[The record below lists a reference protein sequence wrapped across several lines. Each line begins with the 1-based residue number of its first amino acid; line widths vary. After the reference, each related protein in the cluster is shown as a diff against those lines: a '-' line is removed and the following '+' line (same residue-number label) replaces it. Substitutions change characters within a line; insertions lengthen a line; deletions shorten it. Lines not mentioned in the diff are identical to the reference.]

1 MDSQFKHATWSSK
14 SAFLFATVGGAVGL
28 GNVWRFPYIAGENG
42 GGGFVLLYLGFVL
55 LLGLP
60 LVAGE
65 MLLGRRGHQ
74 SAVATMATLVRQE
87 NASSFWRVIGWLSVF
102 VPLVGLSYYAVVAA
116 WTMDYF
122 GLSIAKAFEGLDSE
136 STQSLFGKRI
146 AQPAYQATLHFIFM
160 LLTVAVVSRGVQGG
174 IERITKIMMPALFV
188 VLVLLVIYNATLD
201 SFGAA
206 ASFLFAPDFSEIT
219 GRSVLIALGQA
230 LFSLAIGVGL
240 MITYGAYMPQTFSL
254 QQSALVICLGDTL
267 IAVLAGLAIFPIVF
281 ASGLNPGEGPSLIFI
296 TLPVAFGSMPGGQYI
311 GSLFFLLLFFAAF
324 TTAIGMLEPMVSWLS
339 ERARGKR
346 PMLTVIAGAAT
357 WLLGLGSVFSFG
369 ILSDFHPLGIV
380 GIDLNVF
387 SLLDFGIANLL
398 LPLNAFLLAVF
409 VGWILRREAA
419 VEEFGSGANRW
430 MAFWRFSV
438 RYVAPVAI
446 MMVFIDLVSG

>member
-1 MDSQFKHATWSSK
+1 
-14 SAFLFATVGGAVGL
+14 
-28 GNVWRFPYIAGENG
+28 
-42 GGGFVLLYLGFVL
+42 
-55 LLGLP
+55 
-60 LVAGE
+60 
-65 MLLGRRGHQ
+65 
-74 SAVATMATLVRQE
+74 
-87 NASSFWRVIGWLSVF
+87 
-102 VPLVGLSYYAVVAA
+102 LVGLSYYAVVAA

-146 AQPAYQATLHFIFM
+146 AQPAYQAALHFIFM
-160 LLTVAVVSRGVQGG
+160 LLTVAVVSRGVKGG

-254 QQSALVICLGDTL
+254 QQSALIICLGDTL

-324 TTAIGMLEPMVSWLS
+324 TTAIGMLEPIVSWLS

-419 VEEFGSGANRW
+419 VEEFGSGAGRW

-446 MMVFIDLVSG
+446 MMVFVDLVSG

>member
-1 MDSQFKHATWSSK
+1 
-14 SAFLFATVGGAVGL
+14 
-28 GNVWRFPYIAGENG
+28 
-42 GGGFVLLYLGFVL
+42 
-55 LLGLP
+55 
-60 LVAGE
+60 
-65 MLLGRRGHQ
+65 
-74 SAVATMATLVRQE
+74 
-87 NASSFWRVIGWLSVF
+87 
-102 VPLVGLSYYAVVAA
+102 
-116 WTMDYF
+116 
-122 GLSIAKAFEGLDSE
+122 
-136 STQSLFGKRI
+136 
-146 AQPAYQATLHFIFM
+146 
-160 LLTVAVVSRGVQGG
+160 
-174 IERITKIMMPALFV
+174 
-188 VLVLLVIYNATLD
+188 
-201 SFGAA
+201 
-206 ASFLFAPDFSEIT
+206 
-219 GRSVLIALGQA
+219 LIALGQA

-254 QQSALVICLGDTL
+254 QQSALIICLGDTL

-281 ASGLNPGEGPSLIFI
+281 ASGLKPGEGPSLIFI

-324 TTAIGMLEPMVSWLS
+324 TTAIGMLEPIVSWLS

-369 ILSDFHPLGIV
+369 ILSDFYPLGIV

-419 VEEFGSGANRW
+419 VEEFGSGAGRW

-446 MMVFIDLVSG
+446 MMVFVDLVSG